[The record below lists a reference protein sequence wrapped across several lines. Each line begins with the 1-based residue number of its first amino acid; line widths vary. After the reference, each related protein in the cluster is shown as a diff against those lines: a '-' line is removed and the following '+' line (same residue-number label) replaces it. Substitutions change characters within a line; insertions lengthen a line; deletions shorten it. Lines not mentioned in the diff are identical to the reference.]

1 MSGALK
7 RIPPYLSYRTF
18 RSFLDSVAVAGV
30 PNRIG
35 RSLMAS
41 KSGSTQTLL
50 LAAIRYLGLASE
62 KGVSS
67 PALETLVHAEGK
79 ERQDLWRRILENAY
93 PALFSSKINLERTT
107 TEELAEIFAKEGVSS
122 ADTVRKCVTFFSL
135 AAKDAGIKLS
145 PHVRPYAG
153 ARRAP
158 RRARAGA
165 EELTEVSESLRLP
178 VDRGGDR
185 DRNSSTEWELLLSK
199 FPDFDPSWPDDLRN
213 NWLLGFERLSKILS
227 DTKTL

>member
-1 MSGALK
+1 MPAALK

-41 KSGSTQTLL
+41 KSGSTQALL

-135 AAKDAGIKLS
+135 AAKDAGIRLS

-165 EELTEVSESLRLP
+165 EELTAVSESLRLP
-178 VDRGGDR
+178 VDRVVDR

>member
-1 MSGALK
+1 MPSALK
-7 RIPPYLSYRTF
+7 RLPPYLSYRTF

-41 KSGSTQTLL
+41 KSGSTQALL

-107 TEELAEIFAKEGVSS
+107 TEELAEIFAREGVSS

-145 PHVRPYAG
+145 PHIKPYAG

-158 RRARAGA
+158 RRAKPGA
-165 EELTEVSESLRLP
+165 EELTAVSESLSPPL
-178 VDRGGDR
+178 DR

-213 NWLLGFERLSKILS
+213 NWLLGFERLSKMLS
-227 DTKTL
+227 DAKTVG